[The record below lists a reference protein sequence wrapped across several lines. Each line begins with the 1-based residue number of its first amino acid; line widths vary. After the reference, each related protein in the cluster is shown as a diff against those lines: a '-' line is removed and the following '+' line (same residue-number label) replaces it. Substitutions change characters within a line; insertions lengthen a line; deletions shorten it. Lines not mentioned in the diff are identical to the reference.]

1 MEERSARGPATALV
15 TAGGV
20 WGGEGAK
27 ARPQWLKSHEAARQ
41 YHIQTLVEEMS
52 GAMEPC

>member
-20 WGGEGAK
+20 CGGEGAK

>member
-1 MEERSARGPATALV
+1 MEERSARGPATA
-15 TAGGV
+15 GGV
-20 WGGEGAK
+20 GGEGAK

-41 YHIQTLVEEMS
+41 YHIQTSVEETS